1 MRWLSLIAHKIKF
14 SKKNLPPLSSLI
26 WSRGLYTLFYLYL
39 ELFYFCAFGK
49 VCCGI
54 KVLYTSRLLYKFIFY
69 ATSMIDTTHNF
80 TILHN
85 PVKGVVVWSLAVRHE
100 VEV

>member
-1 MRWLSLIAHKIKF
+1 MLIAYKIQF
-14 SKKNLPPLSSLI
+14 SEKHSPPPSSLI
-26 WSRGLYTLFYLYL
+26 CPRGLYTLPYRYL
-39 ELFYFCAFGK
+39 ELFYLCAFGK

-80 TILHN
+80 AILHN
-85 PVKGVVVWSLAVRHE
+85 PVKGVVWSLAVRHE